1 MNDKELLEKCIE
13 LKCPYGLNYT
23 PKNHDAKMW
32 YQINRHMTLREF
44 LDGKEIQMLRE
55 KYSCC
60 KLRFTLVAGAFP
72 EYCFYKFRTNK
83 LYNRSNENLEKAKF
97 ENYEIGRDIK
107 IIYDTDI
114 KNLKLQEYVDM
125 MKNFKELHV
134 FRHEVVI
141 DYNNDHVNIFFGEN
155 GVLIYDNF
163 EIIEE
168 DHFYYKY
175 PILSIQL
182 LSN

>member
-1 MNDKELLEKCIE
+1 MNNKELLEKCIE
-13 LKCPYGLNYT
+13 LKCPYGVDYT
-23 PKNHDAKMW
+23 HQKHDAKMW

-44 LDGKEIQMLRE
+44 LGSNEIEPLKE
-55 KYSCC
+55 KYPFC
-60 KLRFTLVAGAFP
+60 KLRFTLITGSFP
-72 EYCFYKFRTNK
+72 EYCFYKFKTGK
-83 LYNRSNENLEKAKF
+83 LYNRNNECLDKAKF

-107 IIYDTDI
+107 IIYDLDI
-114 KNLKLQEYVDM
+114 KNLKLQEYIDM
-125 MKNFKELHV
+125 MKNFKELYV

-163 EIIEE
+163 EVIEE

-175 PILSIQL
+175 PILSIKL
-182 LSN
+182 LPY